1 MPKRRFSGVNI
12 VQFEQSKRRN
22 AFKGALRAG
31 AATQMAIKRAI
42 AKMSEKKELE
52 SFGSLSPV
60 AAAGSVV
67 VLNNISQGTTNATR
81 VGNRVNMSSVYVD
94 CTVVPPGTG
103 GVPGTIIDNV
113 LICLVYDKQPD
124 GAAAGYSTIFDLS
137 TGCPPG
143 IAFKNSSVYDDRFR
157 ICWQKRI
164 SFVPGAAMDQAV
176 FREYFKIPE
185 DIARTEFNDNSTPA
199 TVGAWYLTAGTF
211 SASASSATSIG
222 LTYNVKTK
230 FTDI

>member
-1 MPKRRFSGVNI
+1 
-12 VQFEQSKRRN
+12 
-22 AFKGALRAG
+22 
-31 AATQMAIKRAI
+31 MAIKRAI

-52 SFGSLSPV
+52 TFGTLAPI

-67 VLNNISQGTTNATR
+67 QINNITQGTTNATR
-81 VGNRVNMSSVYVD
+81 VGNRVNMSSVYTDVMLI
-94 CTVVPPGTG
+94 PPGSG
-103 GVPGTIIDNV
+103 GVPGNICENV

-124 GAAAGYSTIFDLS
+124 GAAPGYSTIFDLS

-143 IAFKNSSVYDDRFR
+143 LAFKNSSVYDDRFR

-164 SFVPGAAMDQAV
+164 SFIPGAAFDQSV

-185 DIARTEFNDNSTPA
+185 DIARTEFNDNATPA
-199 TVGAWYLTAGTF
+199 TVGAWYLTAGTYTA
-211 SASASSATSIG
+211 SASATTSMTM
-222 LTYNVKTK
+222 TYNVKTK